1 MHHGD
6 LRYLRSAIGKAL
18 LALCLVA
25 GISAQEKNGAAN
37 QAAAAPSAAKLPVIT
52 QIDEAGLRKALTVN
66 GKPLLV
72 NFWAT
77 WCDPCRE
84 EFPDLVKLDAEYKG
98 KIDFIT
104 ISLDELSEINRDVPK
119 FLAGMNATM
128 PAYLLKAKDDDAAIA
143 IVSKNFTGALP
154 FTILYKPGGGE
165 VYFRQGKVKLETV
178 RAELDKLL
186 NPVAP
191 AVGPK

>member
-1 MHHGD
+1 MP
-6 LRYLRSAIGKAL
+6 SANFRRLIYSAVC
-18 LALCLVA
+18 ALVA
-25 GISAQEKNGAAN
+25 LSLPLAVAGQTKGAAVN
-37 QAAAAPSAAKLPVIT
+37 TTPAVPASAKLPPVT
-52 QIDEAGLRKALTVN
+52 QIDIAGLKKALTAA

-104 ISLDELSEINRDVPK
+104 ISLDELTEINRDVPK
-119 FLAGMNATM
+119 FLLEMKAVM
-128 PAYLLKAKDDDAAIA
+128 PAYLLKAEDDDAAIA
-143 IVSKNFTGALP
+143 AVSKNFTGALP
-154 FTILYKPGGGE
+154 FTILFDSTGKE
-165 VYFRQGKVKLETV
+165 AYFRQGKVKIETV

-186 NPVAP
+186 RPTASST
-191 AVGPK
+191 GR

>member
-1 MHHGD
+1 MSFVRIVKSGAFAAVFVFC
-6 LRYLRSAIGKAL
+6 LSASMLGQANTAAGKSA
-18 LALCLVA
+18 VA
-25 GISAQEKNGAAN
+25 G
-37 QAAAAPSAAKLPVIT
+37 APIPRKAPVVKQLNI
-52 QIDEAGLRKALTVN
+52 AGLRKALTPA

-104 ISLDELSEINRDVPK
+104 ISLDELSEIARDVPK
-119 FLAGMNATM
+119 FLSEMKAEM
-128 PAYLLKAKDDDAAIA
+128 PAYLLKAEDDDAAIT
-143 IVSKNFTGALP
+143 IVSKDFAGALP
-154 FTILYKPGGGE
+154 FTILYDASGKQA
-165 VYFRQGKVKLETV
+165 YFRQGKVKMETL

-186 NPVAP
+186 SP
-191 AVGPK
+191 ATTPANK